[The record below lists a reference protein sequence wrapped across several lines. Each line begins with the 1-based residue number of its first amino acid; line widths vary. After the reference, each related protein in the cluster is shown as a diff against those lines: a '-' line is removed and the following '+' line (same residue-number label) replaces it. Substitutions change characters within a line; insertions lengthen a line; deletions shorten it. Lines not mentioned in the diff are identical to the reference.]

1 MGVRRSSRQLG
12 SDASPAADAGA
23 GSQTRSRVDPA
34 DLEDVVQSAPYAQ
47 LTARRRRFVLVAGG
61 LFYGLFAVFVA
72 LAAWAHDLMAT
83 RIAGGLT
90 VGYAAALVVVLGVW
104 ATVFAYSRASGRVFD
119 PLAAD
124 AQATRRP

>member
-1 MGVRRSSRQLG
+1 MGVRRSSRQLR
-12 SDASPAADAGA
+12 SDASHGADAAA
-23 GSQTRSRVDPA
+23 GREAPPRLDPA
-34 DLEDVVQSAPYAQ
+34 DLEGVAQSGPYGR

-90 VGYAAALVVVLGVW
+90 VGYAAAVVVVLGVW
-104 ATVFAYSRASGRVFD
+104 ATVFAYSRASRRVFD
-119 PLAAD
+119 QLAAD